1 MQLFPLPPQKN
12 IQNVAPPD
20 SNKETVIKRQTE
32 KAKQKT
38 ENSANFPAGEEITIY
53 KAVEKPQ
60 ALCRKTSLPVQ
71 GNPAKK
77 LGEQFAHR
85 RNRRWQTNNLA
96 GLEAPQGHT
105 PPATQ
110 DKSVHATLPGVST
123 ISKAAPQ
130 IRAPL
135 SSPLISGQDQI
146 TKITRNRSMR
156 KRSRRQTSPSSRA
169 VINAPFFMRISL
181 LLPR

>member
-1 MQLFPLPPQKN
+1 MPLPSQKTYKTWPQ
-12 IQNVAPPD
+12 D
-20 SNKETVIKRQTE
+20 SNKETVIKGQTE
-32 KAKQKT
+32 KSKQKT

-60 ALCRKTSLPVQ
+60 PPCRKTSLPVQ
-71 GNPAKK
+71 GNPARK
-77 LGEQFAHR
+77 LGEQFAQQ

-96 GLEAPQGHT
+96 GLEALQGHT

-135 SSPLISGQDQI
+135 SSPSPLISGQDQI

-181 LLPR
+181 LLRR